1 MRYLYI
7 LFFSFSLIADDHLIA
22 DDKCKEI
29 TKDKL
34 VERTFSNSFNG
45 IFNGKKIEYQ
55 IRKASSKRAIPLSL
69 DEESNRRNEYK
80 NITN

>member
-34 VERTFSNSFNG
+34 VERTFSNF
-45 IFNGKKIEYQ
+45 KY
-55 IRKASSKRAIPLSL
+55 
-69 DEESNRRNEYK
+69 
-80 NITN
+80 

>member
-22 DDKCKEI
+22 EYKCKEI

-45 IFNGKKIEYQ
+45 IFNGKKIEYE
-55 IRKASSKRAIPLSL
+55 ASLKEKI
-69 DEESNRRNEYK
+69 E
-80 NITN
+80 I